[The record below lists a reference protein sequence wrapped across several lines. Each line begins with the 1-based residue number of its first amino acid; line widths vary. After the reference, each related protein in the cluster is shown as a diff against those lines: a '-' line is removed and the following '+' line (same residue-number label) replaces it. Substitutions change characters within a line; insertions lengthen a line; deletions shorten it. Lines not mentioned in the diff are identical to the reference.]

1 MALPAGAIT
10 TDPDSLVTVTA
21 GSVKVTNAGLYAVS
35 VVLESVTTLTAGGA
49 WFGTLT
55 AAGVISQGVLA
66 PASHSHQLTL
76 CVTCY
81 IAFGGALSV
90 FVNNCDGV
98 AARKFRILALYVQRI
113 IS

>member
-55 AAGVISQGVLA
+55 ASTGISQGVLA
-66 PASHSHQLTL
+66 PASHGHQLTL

-81 IAFGGALSV
+81 IAAGSALSV
-90 FVNNCDGV
+90 FVTNLDGV